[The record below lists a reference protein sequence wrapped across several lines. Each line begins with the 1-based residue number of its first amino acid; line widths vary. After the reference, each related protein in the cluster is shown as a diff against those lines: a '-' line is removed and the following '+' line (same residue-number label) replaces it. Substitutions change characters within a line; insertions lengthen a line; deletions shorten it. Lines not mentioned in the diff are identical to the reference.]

1 MQNKRVHALAK
12 ELNITSKELLEKLPS
27 LNIEVKNHM
36 STLTADEE
44 KKVVDSYR
52 KKTPKKEENSSKH
65 EEKIH
70 DNSKKKEVNGID
82 KKNIDNKNEKNMNKS
97 SETKTPRDK
106 NESKKNYK
114 REHSENRSDNN
125 KKPYDNKKDF
135 KNRDRNENKNER
147 NDSKRDKNVKGEK
160 PFDRNSRND
169 QKKDFSKD
177 RDSSKGFRN
186 KNQNQNF
193 KKDSRDRNNFG
204 KDSNDDLDKNKKKRS
219 RSFNK
224 MSETLTEKET
234 NKQEYSKKKSKN
246 KNNKKNKKDLMEL
259 REEYSKK
266 DFTKKA
272 PKKKV
277 KKVVK
282 KEEQEE
288 GKTAKI
294 KAPLAVK
301 DFAEAIDVGVSQ
313 VITKLIG
320 LGVMASQNEP
330 IDQDICELLAEEFG
344 VEIEF
349 ALPEEEKSVE
359 EEFGLDFEDKEQNL
373 KPRPPV
379 VTVMGH
385 VDHGKTSILDSIKK
399 SHVTS
404 TEAGGITQHIGAYT
418 VNLNGKKITFL
429 DTPGHEA
436 FTSMRLRGAQITD
449 VAILVVAAD
458 DGVMPQTIEAIS
470 HARSAGVPIIVAIN
484 KIDKEA
490 ANVDR
495 VKQELSEQG
504 LMPEDWGG
512 ETIMVPV
519 SAHTKEGI
527 DDLLEMILLVAE
539 MGELRANPQRRAVG
553 TVIEAKLDKGK
564 GPMATVLVQ
573 KGTLRSQDFVV
584 SGIASGRI
592 RAMSDDKGKE
602 IKKAGPSMPAV
613 ILGLSEVPNAG
624 DMIYAVADDKTAK
637 TIAEKNR
644 EMVREN
650 RLNATNKVSLSNLF
664 DKIKEGEK
672 KQLDLI
678 IKGDVKGSVEALA
691 QSLLKITNE
700 EVTISIVHSAVGGIS
715 ESDISL
721 ASASGA
727 IVIGFNVRP
736 NINAIELA
744 KELEVDVR
752 TYRVIYDAI
761 DDIEKAAIG
770 MLDPEFEEEVQGR
783 CEVRQT
789 FKLPN
794 NSIVAG
800 VFVVSGKI
808 PRKSMI
814 RVLRDDTVIHEG
826 EIASLKRFKDDVKE
840 LNNGYEGG
848 IMIENYNDLKEGDFL
863 ESYIMKEI
871 KRQ

>member
-12 ELNITSKELLEKLPS
+12 ELNVTSKELIERINS

-36 STLTADEE
+36 STLNAEE
-44 KKVVDSYR
+44 ERKVVNSY
-52 KKTPKKEENSSKH
+52 KKTTTPNKSANKKSIKS
-65 EEKIH
+65 
-70 DNSKKKEVNGID
+70 
-82 KKNIDNKNEKNMNKS
+82 NKN
-97 SETKTPRDK
+97 
-106 NESKKNYK
+106 
-114 REHSENRSDNN
+114 NN
-125 KKPYDNKKDF
+125 KKEGSTIENKDRKESQFKPVKEGNKRFENKKTDF
-135 KNRDRNENKNER
+135 QNSDGK
-147 NDSKRDKNVKGEK
+147 KRFKKK
-160 PFDRNSRND
+160 PFERKDSEG
-169 QKKDFSKD
+169 QKDNNRYQGKNKDKDKTQNFRKPKDSD
-177 RDSSKGFRN
+177 RDS
-186 KNQNQNF
+186 
-193 KKDSRDRNNFG
+193 FG
-204 KDSNDDLDKNKKKRS
+204 KDQVEDRPHNKKKRS

-224 MSETLTEKET
+224 MNEVITEKEV
-234 NKQEYSKKKSKN
+234 NQQEYKKKKSKN
-246 KNNKKNKKDLMEL
+246 NHNKKSKQDILEL
-259 REEYSKK
+259 REQYAKR
-266 DFTKKA
+266 DLTKKA
-272 PKKKV
+272 PKKRV
-277 KKVVK
+277 KKTIK
-282 KEEQEE
+282 KEEVEE
-288 GKTAKI
+288 NKVAKI
-294 KAPLAVK
+294 SPPLAVK
-301 DFAEAIDVGVSQ
+301 DFAEAIDVPVSQ

-330 IDQDICELLAEEFG
+330 IDKDVCEILADELS

-349 ALPEEEKSVE
+349 ASPEEKVSIE

-470 HARSAGVPIIVAIN
+470 HARSAEVPIIVAIN

-512 ETIMVPV
+512 DTIMVPV
-519 SAHTKEGI
+519 SAHTKQGI

-539 MGELRANPQRRAVG
+539 MRELRANPQRHAIG

-573 KGTLRSQDFVV
+573 NGTLRSSDFVV
-584 SGIASGRI
+584 SGVASGRI
-592 RAMSDDKGKE
+592 RAMTDDKGKN

-624 DMIYAVADDKTAK
+624 DSIYAVEDEKTAK
-637 TIAEKNR
+637 TIADKNR
-644 EMVREN
+644 EIVREN

-664 DKIKEGEK
+664 EKMKEGEK

-691 QSLLKITNE
+691 QSLMKIENE
-700 EVTISIVHSAVGGIS
+700 EVNISIIHSAVGGIS
-715 ESDISL
+715 ESDVSL
-721 ASASGA
+721 ASASNA

-736 NINAIELA
+736 NINAIDLA
-744 KELEVDVR
+744 KELEVDIR

-800 VFVVSGKI
+800 VLVVSGKI
-808 PRKSMI
+808 PRRSQVRI
-814 RVLRDDTVIHEG
+814 LRNDTVIHEG
-826 EIASLKRFKDDVKE
+826 EIASLKRFKDDVRE

-848 IMIENYNDLKEGDFL
+848 ITIENFNDIKEGDFI
-863 ESYIMKEI
+863 ESFIMKEI
-871 KRQ
+871 KRV